1 MRDYLDWRGSIAVFC
16 CAVFMIGGIDQMT
29 KDALKVKHLLRT
41 IEMQPPRSD
50 GKDLT
55 AEVTEK
61 ELNAY
66 IAHRLAQEKRPLF
79 NSLKI
84 DLLEDNHIRGRLT
97 FDAEGLNLGVLLGE
111 NLDFD
116 FKGMLTTRDGA
127 ARLNLISLH
136 LFGQPVKP
144 QVLDFVLIT
153 AAMVYGTESGS
164 IDDWYELPKGIKR
177 IVVTK
182 AKAVAYY

>member
-116 FKGMLTTRDGA
+116 FKGYVNYPGWRGPSQSHFFAPFRPTRQATGAGFRTHHRCDGL
-127 ARLNLISLH
+127 RNRV
-136 LFGQPVKP
+136 GQH
-144 QVLDFVLIT
+144 
-153 AAMVYGTESGS
+153 
-164 IDDWYELPKGIKR
+164 R
-177 IVVTK
+177 
-182 AKAVAYY
+182 